1 MTMWD
6 FLDKNGLWVVISIII
21 ISVVVIGAIGSE
33 FFDK

>member
-6 FLDKNGLWVVISIII
+6 FLDENGLWVVISILVIG
-21 ISVVVIGAIGSE
+21 VVFIGAIGSE